1 MRTRSSLLCAALAA
15 TSAFGA
21 KPEASAST
29 HGLSFLGAWPHDI
42 LVVDEQKEQ
51 VVDRIDIGTDVPM
64 ELMLSPDHSKIYA
77 FTVRDSEIVTVD
89 VQTHKVLDHFKL
101 DEGTMKYRLA
111 AGAVDNDGKFMYT
124 IVRATEKKQD
134 RFSLDVPKF
143 LVIDLVQHKIV
154 RSVDFPK
161 DTDAYGLGGL
171 YVEYALRLSPDSKF
185 LYMFRSDNILIFST
199 AEFKEVDR
207 IELAKPMFP
216 GLQSVSLNLGN
227 DADRYP
233 GFVTSVFVA
242 ADPVVHRPVF
252 GIARMN
258 LNTREID
265 FKPVGPYTN
274 RIMNL
279 WVTPDRTKGYTVSI
293 TGSEGNKRSEF
304 WVFDMKTNQLIRK
317 SEFPGRRRFDV
328 ALSPNGKSLYIYV
341 AGYQIECYDP
351 DTLKLTKTIDLNA
364 DSTSNMVMVSNAA
377 DNSPA
382 DGTISRPAVDH

>member
-1 MRTRSSLLCAALAA
+1 MRNPSFLLFAALISAA
-15 TSAFGA
+15 T
-21 KPEASAST
+21 KPAAPAST
-29 HGLSFLGAWPHDI
+29 PAESFLGAWPHHI
-42 LVVDEQKEQ
+42 LVLDEGKEQ
-51 VVDRIDIGTDVPM
+51 VIDRIDIGDDVPM
-64 ELMLSPDHSKIYA
+64 QLMLAPDHKKLFA
-77 FTVRDSEIVTVD
+77 FTSRNSEIVTVD
-89 VQTHKVLDHFKL
+89 VQKRKVLDSFRL
-101 DEGTMKYRLA
+101 DEGGMQYRLA
-111 AGAVDNDGKFMYT
+111 AGAVDAEGKFIYT
-124 IVRATEKKQD
+124 IVKATVKKPD
-134 RFSLDVPKF
+134 RFTIDTPKF
-143 LVIDLVQHKIV
+143 LVIDLAQHKIV

-171 YVEYALRLSPDSKF
+171 YVEFALRLSPDSKY
-185 LYMFRSDNILIFST
+185 LYMFRSDSILVFST
-199 AEFKEVDR
+199 SDFKEVDK

-258 LNTREID
+258 LSTREID

-304 WVFDMKTNQLIRK
+304 WVFDMNTNQLIRK
-317 SEFPGRRRFDV
+317 AEFPGRRRFDV
-328 ALSPNGKSLYIYV
+328 ALSPTGKSLYIYV
-341 AGYQIECYDP
+341 AGYQVECYDP
-351 DTLKLTKTIDLNA
+351 DTLKMTKVIDLNA
-364 DSTSNMVMVSNAA
+364 DSTSNMVM
-377 DNSPA
+377 
-382 DGTISRPAVDH
+382 ISDAGRGE